1 MSVVRMILEK
11 PNQTVLVW
19 EGEAD
24 RAGGRVVIRHGNLDG
39 KLRKVV
45 VEQGSFTQDDA
56 ELELQHRVAQ
66 KWAKGYVEETPPAD
80 NVFKPVQAPARN
92 GEWPDVHLMP
102 SRSFRDAS
110 QPSATA
116 QPLDRERSIASIVTG
131 EFGLDIPAFWGAR
144 PQTLSSEQELSLPML
159 IYACALAQQDL
170 VTMADE
176 QGNSL
181 DPVAFIDRYWL
192 EDVEPR
198 INTILPDLGL
208 VSMRR
213 ALDLA
218 SSESEEW
225 FF

>member
-1 MSVVRMILEK
+1 MILEK
-11 PNQTVLVW
+11 PDQTVWVW

-39 KLRKVV
+39 KLQKVV

-66 KWAKGYVEETPPAD
+66 KWAEGYVEERALAD
-80 NVFKPVQAPARN
+80 HVNKPVKAPARN

-102 SRSFRDAS
+102 SISFRDAS
-110 QPSATA
+110 EPSSTA
-116 QPLDRERSIASIVTG
+116 QPLDLERSIASIVTG
-131 EFGLDIPAFWGAR
+131 EFGLDIAPFWGAR
-144 PQTLSSEQELSLPML
+144 PRTLSSEMDLSLPML

-198 INTILPDLGL
+198 INTILSDLGL